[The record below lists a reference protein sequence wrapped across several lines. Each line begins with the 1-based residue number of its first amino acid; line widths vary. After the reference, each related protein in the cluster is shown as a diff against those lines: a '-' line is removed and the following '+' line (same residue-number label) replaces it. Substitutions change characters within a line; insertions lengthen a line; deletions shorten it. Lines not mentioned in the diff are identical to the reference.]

1 MLDHTSYLIFPIPKG
16 VSWRIIGRALSIRSI
31 RRIVSSGVSI
41 GISYLKQ
48 VYMHLIYLKVY
59 LITRIIIYP
68 LSLIYKSLVVSYR
81 AYLYLYFLETLF
93 ESKLFG
99 LYQPS
104 SRILFAGLYI
114 SYQVF
119 IFYQRV
125 YILKSDC

>member
-1 MLDHTSYLIFPIPKG
+1 MNGWSYLCVDKEMLFVGRIWDEI
-16 VSWRIIGRALSIRSI
+16 WRIYTSAGLYWS
-31 RRIVSSGVSI
+31 
-41 GISYLKQ
+41 
-48 VYMHLIYLKVY
+48 
-59 LITRIIIYP
+59 
-68 LSLIYKSLVVSYR
+68 VVE
-81 AYLYLYFLETLF
+81 YLYFLETLF

-104 SRILFAGLYI
+104 GLYI